1 MHMGR
6 KKKRC
11 LCLLTAAAVMLGG
24 IQLPAVADA
33 QESGQEAR
41 GGRTVR
47 SGGVTVKSPEEFM
60 AALQNHQSPITVS
73 GSITIGGAVSE
84 DKRMLPVKIPG
95 GTVIQGTDGSSI
107 VSRSPIQLEGD
118 NVHFQDIELN
128 FNSTDAMGSV
138 PHREIFLGGYSLT
151 LDNVSTYLEGGGG
164 ASGGLLGS
172 EKELLPT
179 VYAGGFTGSAV
190 GSGASLTVTNSNDK
204 TMFKGIYMG
213 HNAGSDN
220 NVPYTG
226 NAVLRL
232 DAKAVVREE
241 VDTSLN
247 NQAEINITGTKDQT
261 ARVKQIYGNE
271 DTALVISSVSA
282 ENVLIDNIGN
292 ITLKDKACLAPTT
305 DTLHNITLQNGACL
319 DFNGV
324 TNAVVSGDFVGESSP
339 DKERGI
345 LVLNAKG
352 TVSIHGEVRGTTQFQ
367 TGSRAVPGTLYADQT
382 YIYAKAGG
390 GSEPDFVLPQ
400 SSIDN
405 GFNLKY
411 TSNGWMVY
419 KGIADLWAVEEIRVL
434 TAPQKVDLEK
444 ISQKEEGTIPDQNTY
459 FDVKWY
465 NGNGTALSYDDIIDI
480 YYYYDEPYVI
490 PIRTDYWESDDADI
504 QGRTDWRQAVSLMA
518 SKAHP
523 DRYFLQA
530 QAGAQTGN
538 YTFLFCSDNLDEDE
552 IGSPTVADVNKLK
565 CEGKVKA

>member
-1 MHMGR
+1 M
-6 KKKRC
+6 
-11 LCLLTAAAVMLGG
+11 
-24 IQLPAVADA
+24 
-33 QESGQEAR
+33 
-41 GGRTVR
+41 
-47 SGGVTVKSPEEFM
+47 
-60 AALQNHQSPITVS
+60 
-73 GSITIGGAVSE
+73 
-84 DKRMLPVKIPG
+84 KIPG

-292 ITLKDKACLAPTT
+292 ITLKDKAR
-305 DTLHNITLQNGACL
+305 
-319 DFNGV
+319 
-324 TNAVVSGDFVGESSP
+324 SEERRVG
-339 DKERGI
+339 KE
-345 LVLNAKG
+345 
-352 TVSIHGEVRGTTQFQ
+352 
-367 TGSRAVPGTLYADQT
+367 
-382 YIYAKAGG
+382 
-390 GSEPDFVLPQ
+390 
-400 SSIDN
+400 
-405 GFNLKY
+405 
-411 TSNGWMVY
+411 
-419 KGIADLWAVEEIRVL
+419 
-434 TAPQKVDLEK
+434 
-444 ISQKEEGTIPDQNTY
+444 
-459 FDVKWY
+459 
-465 NGNGTALSYDDIIDI
+465 
-480 YYYYDEPYVI
+480 
-490 PIRTDYWESDDADI
+490 
-504 QGRTDWRQAVSLMA
+504 
-518 SKAHP
+518 
-523 DRYFLQA
+523 
-530 QAGAQTGN
+530 
-538 YTFLFCSDNLDEDE
+538 C
-552 IGSPTVADVNKLK
+552 
-565 CEGKVKA
+565 